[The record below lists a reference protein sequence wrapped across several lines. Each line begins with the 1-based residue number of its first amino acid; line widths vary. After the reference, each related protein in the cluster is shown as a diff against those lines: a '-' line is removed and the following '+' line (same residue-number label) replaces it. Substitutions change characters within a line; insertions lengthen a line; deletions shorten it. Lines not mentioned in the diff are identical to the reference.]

1 MKSIATQESM
11 MPVNFEYFTLNEE
24 GGLPEGVD
32 EPISKERDLGV
43 RFVTLFFRGESLNPS

>member
-1 MKSIATQESM
+1 